1 MVEWFVLAFP
11 TWIDWWE
18 WTLKFDQIMT
28 CSLLSSPGLDSKGS
42 NILLKVSRLL
52 INEYLNGKSTIS
64 SSFSE
69 FIMNLL
75 YAKDSNN
82 CDDGCGSCFNPKGR
96 WIPYF
101 LYRLE
106 GTHYC
111 GLLDSDNM
119 VEEVVEMTN
128 DHMKIVKEAQVVDD
142 IWCYQ
147 DRQDD
152 FFLCSVQRER

>member
-42 NILLKVSRLL
+42 NILLIVSRLL

-96 WIPYF
+96 WKSYLFITF
-101 LYRLE
+101 RWKRRKSLLWSFRLWQYGRRGGWYDQWPHEDCE
-106 GTHYC
+106 GGES
-111 GLLDSDNM
+111 GLMLLRSS
-119 VEEVVEMTN
+119 
-128 DHMKIVKEAQVVDD
+128 
-142 IWCYQ
+142 
-147 DRQDD
+147 R
-152 FFLCSVQRER
+152 